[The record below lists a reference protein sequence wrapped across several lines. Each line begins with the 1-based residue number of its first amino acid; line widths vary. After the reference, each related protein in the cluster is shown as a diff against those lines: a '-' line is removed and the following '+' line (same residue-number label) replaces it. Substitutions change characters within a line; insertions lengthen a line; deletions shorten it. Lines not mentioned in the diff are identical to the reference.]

1 MSNHPPNWPHSGYSV
16 PNNARSDPNG
26 PPDPYRFNT
35 TGTRQQGQP
44 YNVIPSGQQQY
55 YSVDQSPAY
64 PPNQAYNQQPP
75 SSTTSWPQAHG
86 HQQYNDTQSS
96 IPVTPMLN
104 SDQSSNYRRPSDSRS
119 DAYDYQRAQS
129 FTGEYS
135 GHNQSNVSAPRT
147 YTSPYPNQTT
157 PIQGIHPCSQDTRSA
172 VSNSDLQGYPA
183 GYQQQHPSE
192 RFSQPHY
199 ASAEESGNQTY
210 WTDGQSAVPAYSNSS
225 TQGPRYYDNSPWNYG
240 RPKPPVSGP
249 KPPVTTSKPSSPEV
263 SFTAPMLPNIGPGVT
278 GAHYYDNTLQM
289 HHGPPTSSV
298 TGLKPSVTSL
308 KTPIITPTLPT
319 TNPVPPDGGGS
330 PKCRKPDCSS
340 LAAFDFATGEQ
351 GEYCSENHAR
361 EDMKSRR
368 LARCVICHSTPQRR
382 GETVCGPV
390 CRRQQWAMYSG
401 A

>member
-1 MSNHPPNWPHSGYSV
+1 MSNYPPNWPHSGYGV

-35 TGTRQQGQP
+35 TGTRQQGQS
-44 YNVIPSGQQQY
+44 YDLIPSGQQQY

-64 PPNQAYNQQPP
+64 LPNQAYNQQPP

-86 HQQYNDTQSS
+86 YQQYNETQSS

-104 SDQSSNYRRPSDSRS
+104 SDQSSDYRRPSVSHS

-135 GHNQSNVSAPRT
+135 GHNQSNVSAPRI
-147 YTSPYPNQTT
+147 YTAPYPNQLRYKAYTLVRKT
-157 PIQGIHPCSQDTRSA
+157 LEALSAIAIFKAIRLDISSNIQVKDFLNLISA
-172 VSNSDLQGYPA
+172 L
-183 GYQQQHPSE
+183 
-192 RFSQPHY
+192 
-199 ASAEESGNQTY
+199 
-210 WTDGQSAVPAYSNSS
+210 PAYSNSS
-225 TQGPRYYDNSPWNYG
+225 TQGTRYYDNSQWNYG

-263 SFTAPMLPNIGPGVT
+263 SFTAPMIPNIGPGVT

-289 HHGPPTSSV
+289 HHGLPTSSA
-298 TGLKPSVTSL
+298 TSLKPSVTSL
-308 KTPIITPTLPT
+308 KAPIITPALPT
-319 TNPVPPDGGGS
+319 TNPVRPDGGGS

-351 GEYCSENHAR
+351 V
-361 EDMKSRR
+361 K
-368 LARCVICHSTPQRR
+368 T
-382 GETVCGPV
+382 
-390 CRRQQWAMYSG
+390 
-401 A
+401 